1 LPRHRTAL
9 HDAHNLALAQGGEKI
24 TPVEDTAVP
33 AAGSVGLFDMVL
45 APLVHGF
52 AHLLAEAGRRNVGGF
67 AMDRSAVQPGTPES
81 RMRGECATR
90 VRSALPFD
98 GRSLALNVAAVASA
112 KPARHLFVGRADAQA
127 MPIWIKSNE
136 CASKD
141 RYTRLLL
148 DWHASGSPSF
158 VKPI

>member
-1 LPRHRTAL
+1 
-9 HDAHNLALAQGGEKI
+9 
-24 TPVEDTAVP
+24 
-33 AAGSVGLFDMVL
+33 
-45 APLVHGF
+45 VHGF
-52 AHLLAEAGRRNVGGF
+52 AHLLAEAGRRKVGGF
-67 AMDRSAVQPGTPES
+67 AMDQSPVQPGTSES

-112 KPARHLFVGRADAQA
+112 KPARHLFVGRADAPA

-136 CASKD
+136 CASKA
-141 RYTRLLL
+141 RYTRVLL

-158 VKPI
+158 VKPIYRCVVVHRGRQFKAMARSRRHKVRRLRGP